1 MVLKA
6 SRKFDAVVYEL
17 EIDLGM
23 NLLAHLKRP
32 LRPLK
37 KPIYAMERAY
47 RVRFPGNLRM
57 PDFIGIGAGQSGSSW
72 MFKMLNCH
80 PEVFVARKK
89 ETHYFSRKFDE
100 WSLAYY
106 SSLFDEGGDRICGEI
121 TPRYSLLLPERIE
134 FIHKIMP
141 DVRLF
146 LIVRNPIDRAWS
158 AARRVMSKLAEQQG
172 ISFDQVADSEFYD
185 YFSNESQ
192 NRILVRGT
200 RAGYFVPDMLQGH
213 YSRAI
218 DNWTRVFPQEQL
230 LVCFFDDIALDPEG
244 FMRRVFQHI
253 GVSQPVDWNSMPLR
267 KKVNRNPT
275 HDIPERFEG
284 CLRELYGPEIE
295 ELRRRFGKPI
305 DSWLS

>member
-1 MVLKA
+1 
-6 SRKFDAVVYEL
+6 
-17 EIDLGM
+17 M

-89 ETHYFSRKFDE
+89 ETHYFSVKFDE

-106 SSLFDEGGDRICGEI
+106 SSLFEEGGDRVCGEI
-121 TPRYSLLLPERIE
+121 TPRYSLLVPERIE
-134 FIHKIMP
+134 FIRKIMP
-141 DVRLF
+141 DVRL
-146 LIVRNPIDRAWS
+146 LLTVRNPIDRAWS
-158 AARRVMSKLAEQQG
+158 AARRVMFRYAEQQG
-172 ISFDQVADSEFYD
+172 ISIDQVADSEFYE
-185 YFSNESQ
+185 FFEKESQ
-192 NRILVRGT
+192 YRTIERRT
-200 RAGYFVPDMLQGH
+200 AGDFVPGLLQGH

-218 DNWTRVFPQEQL
+218 DNWTRVFPEEQL
-230 LVCFFDDIALDPEG
+230 LVCFFDDIASDPEG

-253 GVSQPVDWNSMPLR
+253 GVSQPVDWDSMPLR

-275 HDIPERFEG
+275 RDIPERFEAY
-284 CLRELYGPEIE
+284 LRELYGPEIE
-295 ELRRRFGKPI
+295 ELRRRFGKTV